1 MSTITVMHSEWIK
14 VRSLRSTVGSLVAV
28 LLLTVGLSALVCAL
42 VSQARIEAPGF
53 DPLALSF
60 YGLTFGQ
67 VAAISFGTLVFSQEF
82 HHSALRVWLSAVPRR
97 GVFYVSKIAMTGSV
111 VLLVGLLSGFTTLL
125 LGQALIG
132 EAGIGISDTGALRAA
147 VGSGIYLALMA
158 LFAAGLTALL
168 RSGVAVLSVLIPLLL
183 LVPFVFTDLAS
194 GVGKYLPNTSGQL
207 LAQQDPQGPIGP
219 WAGLGV
225 TALWAGA
232 ALLAGWFAVSR
243 RDA

>member
-1 MSTITVMHSEWIK
+1 ME
-14 VRSLRSTVGSLVAV
+14 
-28 LLLTVGLSALVCAL
+28 
-42 VSQARIEAPGF
+42 
-53 DPLALSF
+53 
-60 YGLTFGQ
+60 LTFGQ

-97 GVFYVSKIAMTGSV
+97 GVLYGSKMAMTGSV
-111 VLLVGLLSGFTTLL
+111 VLAVGLLSGFTTLL

-132 EAGIGISDTGALRAA
+132 EAGIGITDTGALRAA

-168 RSGVAVLSVLIPLLL
+168 RSGVAVLGVLIPFLL
-183 LVPFVFTDLAS
+183 LVPFIFTDLAS
-194 GVGKYLPNTSGQL
+194 GVGKYLPNRAGQL

-225 TALWAGA
+225 TALWVGA
-232 ALLAGWFAVSR
+232 AVLAGWFAISR